1 MHKSAH
7 PTDMST
13 NLVAAVNKNDHYLA
27 KINDEQF
34 LYTQPS
40 ETLTFPEPE
49 LKIRH
54 RSKEES
60 GIQASS
66 ENEKSI
72 SKAIRRTQVPEGGA
86 AVSQPRISGFRR
98 CGGLSEY

>member
-1 MHKSAH
+1 M
-7 PTDMST
+7 
-13 NLVAAVNKNDHYLA
+13 A
-27 KINDEQF
+27 KIDHEQF
-34 LYTQPS
+34 LYELS
-40 ETLTFPEPE
+40 ETLRFPEPE
-49 LKIRH
+49 LEIRH

-72 SKAIRRTQVPEGGA
+72 SPARSQTQVPERGA
-86 AVSQPRISGFRR
+86 AVSQQRISGFRR